1 MFLLFEEAGKFMAGR
16 VLSEAESSA
25 QVELDSGKRVKVKA
39 AAILLKFEQP
49 APAQLLTA
57 ALVLSQTIELELA
70 WEFAPEG
77 EFGFAEL
84 AREYFSAHASVEQQ
98 TATLLRLFEAPH
110 YFRRAG
116 KGRFRKAPSEVIA
129 LALAA
134 IEKKKQITLQIEQWV
149 IELSQGRC
157 PPPVRDQLYKILFKP
172 DKNAPEYKAVVQA
185 SRATHLGPLELL
197 IKTGAID
204 SPYQFHWKRFL
215 LENFPKGT
223 GLPKL
228 DAPLIKDEL
237 PLSAARAFSIDDS
250 ATTEIDDALSVQG
263 LGTGEVL
270 VGIHIAA
277 PALAFA
283 PGSPIDQLGR
293 NRLSTVYMPGF
304 KITMLP
310 EEVVQ
315 NYTLMQGQD
324 CPAVSLYVT
333 LDEATLA
340 IRRSETRLERVPID
354 ANLRHD
360 QLDAI
365 VTTEWLEDPDF
376 LHALEPAPL
385 ANKRAQLSFLFRLA
399 QDLKAKREVVRGKPE
414 TFNRPDYNF
423 RLMGERDGEP
433 TGSEQVEI
441 SIRQRGAPLDLI
453 VSETMILANST
464 WGGWMAEL
472 GVPAIYRSQA
482 SMLPG
487 VKVRMGTKALAHAG
501 LGVKSYAWSSS
512 PLRRYT
518 DLVNQWQIIAC
529 ARHGKTAALV
539 APFKPKDAD
548 LFSIISSFDAA
559 YFAYKGYQN
568 AIERFWTLKYVQQQG
583 ITEIDAT
590 LFKDNLVR
598 ADNLPLVLAV
608 LGAQGLPRG
617 ARVRVKLGDIDEVA
631 LDVRGTVL
639 ARLDLAAESD
649 TGQTANDVVFEEDE
663 DDSIAG
669 PITIAVDV
677 NEADSSDSSSG
688 EAATLAASASDHPS
702 P

>member
-1 MFLLFEEAGKFMAGR
+1 M
-16 VLSEAESSA
+16 
-25 QVELDSGKRVKVKA
+25 
-39 AAILLKFEQP
+39 
-49 APAQLLTA
+49 
-57 ALVLSQTIELELA
+57 
-70 WEFAPEG
+70 
-77 EFGFAEL
+77 
-84 AREYFSAHASVEQQ
+84 
-98 TATLLRLFEAPH
+98 
-110 YFRRAG
+110 
-116 KGRFRKAPSEVIA
+116 
-129 LALAA
+129 
-134 IEKKKQITLQIEQWV
+134 
-149 IELSQGRC
+149 
-157 PPPVRDQLYKILFKP
+157 
-172 DKNAPEYKAVVQA
+172 
-185 SRATHLGPLELL
+185 
-197 IKTGAID
+197 
-204 SPYQFHWKRFL
+204 
-215 LENFPKGT
+215 
-223 GLPKL
+223 PKL

-631 LDVRGTVL
+631 LDVRGTIL